1 MKIYYISPSRL
12 YFAIDED
19 GIFQIA
25 KQKEKA
31 INPHAIRLERLRVTI
46 GDTHCTRDCLF
57 LSGKDL
63 LTLVSWWMRSGR
75 RLNHTFD
82 ALFDGSTGGM
92 FFEVVRAMWRIIYGR
107 EDEAFGE
114 TRHFLNEQLRIHGP
128 DLLAMR
134 RQKLSH

>member
-1 MKIYYISPSRL
+1 MKIYYISPGRL

-25 KQKEKA
+25 KQKEKE
-31 INPHAIRLERLRVTI
+31 INPHAIRLERLRVTT
-46 GDTHCTRDCLF
+46 GDTHCARDCLF

-63 LTLVSWWMRSGR
+63 LTLTAWWLRSGR
-75 RLNHTFD
+75 RLNRTFD
-82 ALFDGSTGGM
+82 ALFEGSTGAL
-92 FFEVVRAMWRIIYGR
+92 FEVVRAMWRIIYGR

-114 TRHFLNEQLRIHGP
+114 TRYFVNEQLRIHGS

-134 RQKLSH
+134 HLRSPC